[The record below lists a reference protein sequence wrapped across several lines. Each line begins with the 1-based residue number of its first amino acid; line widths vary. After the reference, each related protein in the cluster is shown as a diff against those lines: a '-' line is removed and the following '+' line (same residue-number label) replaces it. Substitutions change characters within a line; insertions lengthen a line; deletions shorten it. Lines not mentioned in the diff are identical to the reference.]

1 MEASCPVTDV
11 PVRAR
16 PEWTDVPFGSS
27 YRLTVRVVGDDIVLI
42 QPAGTASRPVLEPAL
57 EMISRII
64 SEAIGD
70 HTPYVHIA
78 DYSLLRSA
86 SVEARR
92 VFISYMAGRKM
103 LRGFVFYGVS
113 PTQKLSIQ
121 LARRLHFVKANVA
134 IVENF
139 EAAVAHARRFLTH
152 GSAATGAAPDG
163 SPRGLSTADEVAAA
177 PQEWLYEQSGFRL
190 HWEIIDG
197 HVMHGTSAGVL
208 RSEHIEDVIGFTDE
222 VVTHA
227 RRFGRRPALII
238 DIKNLEGVSVA
249 GRRRFVD
256 TLARWQEENE
266 LSLLALYG
274 ANPMLRGAIAIS
286 RPFLPFPLT
295 QARDLEAALRL
306 VPGRVAKKRPRDD
319 WYRAGSGTDSERPAA
334 TEQHID
340 DVLRF
345 LGNINWQRDGME
357 WWKDEV
363 PTDHPLA
370 PVFDAITLLK
380 ADVDHLLTE
389 RKRAE
394 EALRE
399 STDRYGTILENIA
412 DGYYEINLDGRL
424 TFCND
429 AMLDIIGHRRD
440 VLPDLD
446 PEVFMAPEHSARIM
460 AAFKRVYR
468 TRQPAKVLDWELI
481 RSDGRKVTV
490 EASIS
495 LIEASTGK
503 GSGFR
508 GIVRDVSERAM
519 ADRERARLE
528 AQLRQAQRMEAVGT
542 LAGGIAHNFNNLLMG
557 IQGNVSL
564 VLKDT
569 SPRHSHHQRLQT
581 IEALVKG
588 GSKLTAELLGFAR
601 AGRYEVRAIDV
612 NQLVRETAETF
623 ATTRREIRV
632 HHELSPRL
640 LRVRADRGQL
650 EQVLL
655 NLFINASD
663 AMPSGGDL
671 YLQTRIVSHD
681 ALRGHQ
687 YEPKPG
693 DYVQV
698 LVRDTGSGMDETTQ
712 RRIFEPFFTTK
723 GLSGGT
729 GLGLASVYG
738 TVKAHGGYV
747 DVTSRLGEGST
758 FTLSLPATAEEIFS
772 AEETQGEILLGR
784 GTVLVVDDDEAVL
797 EACASILA
805 YLEYTPLRA
814 ATGTQAV
821 ELFKEHAGHIDL
833 VILDMIL
840 PDISGGEVF
849 DAIRK
854 IDPMVP
860 VLLASGYSLNG
871 AAQGILER
879 GCDDFI
885 QKPFTI
891 EQLSQKINGVLSES
905 S

>member
-1 MEASCPVTDV
+1 MRASCPVTGV
-11 PVRAR
+11 PVLQK
-16 PEWTDVPFGSS
+16 PEWTEVPFGNS
-27 YRLTVRVVGDDIVLI
+27 YRLTVRVVGDSIVYI
-42 QPAGTASRPVLEPAL
+42 QPVGSASRPAVDPSL
-57 EMISRII
+57 EMISRVV
-64 SEAIGD
+64 SETIGE
-70 HTPYVHIA
+70 HRPYVHIA
-78 DYSLLRSA
+78 DYSLLRNTSI
-86 SVEARR
+86 EARR
-92 VFISYMAGRKM
+92 AIIKYLASRKN
-103 LRGFVFYGVS
+103 LRGMVFYGVS
-113 PTQKLSIQ
+113 PTLRLSIK
-121 LARRLHFVKANVA
+121 LARRLHFVKSNVA
-134 IVENF
+134 IVDNF
-139 EAAVAHARRFLTH
+139 EEAVAHAQGFLGRPSRAKIEVGEGPH
-152 GSAATGAAPDG
+152 EVSLHDIGGAAP
-163 SPRGLSTADEVAAA
+163 R
-177 PQEWLYEQSGFRL
+177 EWLYEQSSFRL
-190 HWEIIDG
+190 NWEIIEG
-197 HVMHGTSAGVL
+197 NVMHGAAIGWL
-208 RSEHIEDVIGFTDE
+208 RSEHIEEVISFSDG
-222 VVTHA
+222 VMKHI
-227 RRFGRRPALII
+227 RRLGNRPALIV
-238 DIKNLEGVSVA
+238 DIKKLDGVSVA

-256 TLARWQEENE
+256 TLAEWQEENE
-266 LSLLALYG
+266 LSLFALYG

-306 VPGRVAKKRPRDD
+306 VPRSPAEKKLRQSQSP
-319 WYRAGSGTDSERPAA
+319 SDSARHGETAA

-345 LGNINWQRDGME
+345 LGNINWERDGME
-357 WWKDEV
+357 WWNDEV
-363 PTDHPLA
+363 PTNHPLT

-412 DGYYEINLDGRL
+412 DGYYEIDLNGRL
-424 TFCND
+424 SFCND

-446 PEVFMAPEHSARIM
+446 PGGFMAAEHEGRIM
-460 AAFKRVYR
+460 AAFKRVYQ
-468 TRQPAKVLDWELI
+468 TRQPAKALDWELI
-481 RSDGRKVTV
+481 RSDGRKVSV

-495 LIEASTGK
+495 LIEDSQRRAV
-503 GSGFR
+503 GFR

-519 ADRERARLE
+519 AERDRTRLE
-528 AQLRQAQRMEAVGT
+528 VQLRQAQRMEAVGT

-564 VLKDT
+564 IRKDT
-569 SPRHSHHQRLQT
+569 SPRHPHHQRLQT
-581 IEALVKG
+581 IETLVSG

-612 NQLVRETAETF
+612 NDLVRQTAETF

-650 EQVLL
+650 EQVML

-671 YLQTRIVSHD
+671 YLRSRLVSHND
-681 ALRGHQ
+681 LQGRQ

-698 LVRDTGSGMDETTQ
+698 QVRDTGSGMDEATQ

-747 DVTSRLGEGST
+747 DVTSRPEGGAT
-758 FTLSLPATAEEIFS
+758 FTLSLPATKEDVFS
-772 AEETQGEILLGR
+772 TDDTEGEIMLGR

-814 ATGTQAV
+814 ATGTHAV
-821 ELFKEHAGHIDL
+821 ELFKDHLQEIDL

-849 DAIRK
+849 DEIRQ
-854 IDPMVP
+854 IDPKVK

-891 EQLSQKINGVLSES
+891 EQLSQKINGVLIES
-905 S
+905 P